1 MILESTYHQDCEDE
15 VGRTT
20 NDPVTMEAVLNRLQV
35 LQDKAI
41 SQGVYALESKVSS
54 ILDTFICAY
63 SSMFDRANLRTKVKE
78 RQTGGESERLRE
90 YLYWRDDPEKISY

>member
-1 MILESTYHQDCEDE
+1 MLQDCEDE

-41 SQGVYALESKVSS
+41 SQGVYALESKVCRIVLVRCMCYCVVMHPPQHLHSLTTTPS
-54 ILDTFICAY
+54 PLIITFTHFIICY
-63 SSMFDRANLRTKVKE
+63 
-78 RQTGGESERLRE
+78 QG
-90 YLYWRDDPEKISY
+90 